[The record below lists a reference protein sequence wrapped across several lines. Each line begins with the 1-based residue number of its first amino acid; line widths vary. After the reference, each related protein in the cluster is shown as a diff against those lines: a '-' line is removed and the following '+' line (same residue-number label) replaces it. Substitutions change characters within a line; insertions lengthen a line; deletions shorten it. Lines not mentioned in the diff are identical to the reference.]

1 MKVIPNNLTATG
13 IGRNKKSFELLLE
26 LITHQVQ
33 TIEGQLTEKPLTTQS
48 HYTEE
53 SQVI

>member
-33 TIEGQLTEKPLTTQS
+33 TIEGQLIEKPLKTQS